1 MMVLQETRVRAE
13 KMVAELKEKLTPK
26 EIKAAKISAKD
37 NLLEAIVKEILGR
50 AKKETR

>member
-1 MMVLQETRVRAE
+1 MD
-13 KMVAELKEKLTPK
+13 AELKEKLTPK